1 MISLSPKNTLL
12 VSFPVVLLYG
22 LFVRLTFAAPYL
34 QDNLGGLIGLAFIFV
49 VPFVLG
55 VLTMAIMPRQ
65 YKSSIAHAVFMP
77 WLSFL
82 LVAVALLIFA
92 WEILI
97 CIVMAIPIYLP
108 LSSAGGLL
116 FYAIVRRRSDKKLSQ
131 MSLIAFLLAPY
142 MIGMIEQQIPSPES
156 IRTVDT
162 QIVIDAPAEIVWQQI
177 TSVPEIQPSEH
188 HPAFFHL
195 TGMPK
200 PIQAMLPQGG
210 VGTVRWSSYEGGL
223 LFTEVVTEW
232 EPQQGF
238 DFTIDLD
245 SESEPPWPW
254 NQIGGPSFDILDGTY
269 RIEPLDEGRVILHLS
284 SRHRLATKL
293 NSYGGFWTDLILSDI
308 QNYIL
313 TVIKGRAELEKSFV
327 KQ

>member
-1 MISLSPKNTLL
+1 MTSLNPRNTLF

-22 LFVRLTFAAPYL
+22 LFVRFTFAAPYL
-34 QDNLGGLIGLAFIFV
+34 RDNLGGLIGLAFVFV
-49 VPFVLG
+49 VPVVLG
-55 VLTMAIMPRQ
+55 VLTMAILPRQ
-65 YKSSIAHAVFMP
+65 YKNSIAHAVFMP
-77 WLSFL
+77 WISFL
-82 LVAVALLIFA
+82 LVAAVLLIFA
-92 WEILI
+92 WELLI
-97 CIVMAIPIYLP
+97 CIIMAIPIYLP

-131 MSLIAFLLAPY
+131 MSLMAFLLAPY
-142 MIGMIEQQIPSPES
+142 MIGMIENQIPSPES
-156 IRTVDT
+156 IRTVNT

-177 TSVPEIQPSEH
+177 TNVPEIQPSEH

-210 VGTVRWSSYEGGL
+210 VGAVRRSSYEGGL

-232 EPQQGF
+232 RPQQGF

-245 SESEPPWPW
+245 SKSEPPWPW
-254 NQIGGPSFDILDGTY
+254 NQIGGPHFGILDGAYT
-269 RIEPLDEGRVILHLS
+269 IEPLGENRVILYLS

-293 NSYGGFWTDLILSDI
+293 NFYGGFWTDLLLRDI

-313 TVIKGRAELEKSFV
+313 SVIKGRAELEESFI